1 MAIKFPDSITQNN
14 ANYITVSAIDGD
26 VQGLYFV
33 ADVAARDAI
42 GGPDAALDNHRALG
56 TVVYT
61 NGVPYYFTG
70 ASISDAVWQD
80 ANNWAQVGGTDLT
93 SIDNILDVD
102 TSTTSVGD
110 ILQWDGTTW
119 VPVTFADSTF
129 STVITSDASYTVDIF
144 PTTYAA
150 VTYTY
155 SLINTGV
162 GARAGTFTVV
172 QDDSEIEFTDFSTNP
187 TGTDAAQPEITASL
201 VGSTVEVAVTNGNG
215 YTFKATATR
224 L

>member
-14 ANYITVSAIDGD
+14 SNYITVSAIDGD

-61 NGVPYYFTG
+61 GGVPYYYQG
-70 ASISDAVWQD
+70 ADISNAQWTDT
-80 ANNWAQVGGTDLT
+80 NNWLQVGGTDLT
-93 SIDNILDVD
+93 TIDGVGDVD
-102 TSTTSVGD
+102 TSGATEGD
-110 ILQWDGTTW
+110 LLQYDGTEW
-119 VPVTFADSTF
+119 VPVEFTQNTF
-129 STVITSDASYTVDIF
+129 STVIVGDAAYNIDIF
-144 PTTYAA
+144 STDYTAVQYTYVLKNAGTGTRTGTFA
-150 VTYTY
+150 VT
-155 SLINTGV
+155 
-162 GARAGTFTVV
+162 
-172 QDDSEIEFTDFSTNP
+172 QDNGEVEFTDFSTNS
-187 TGTDAAQPEITASL
+187 TGTDTEPEITATL
-201 VGSTVEVAVTNGNG
+201 VGSTIEVDVTNGDG